1 MSSVNR
7 LLSRGLLK
15 KVAQQAGCGLWFG
28 KQLKGSEMERQMEVK
43 KLRWDEVAFMGEN
56 VMSI

>member
-1 MSSVNR
+1 MSSVNG
-7 LLSRGLLK
+7 LLSKGLLK

-28 KQLKGSEMERQMEVK
+28 KQLKEFEIERLMEEK